1 MNNENLHPF
10 YIYLG
15 YKLQW
20 ITHCRRHL
28 WAVIQTH
35 YIYRPCWT
43 SQIFKN
49 NNIWSYGSF
58 PGFCYAGHRW
68 KRWCRCVLT
77 QAFFHNFKLTTEL
90 LFSINLTMIVCEVTL
105 NKCIDLRKLLP
116 IAGHWWLPLSWLIV
130 GCLDIVDCHIYS
142 SPRFWQSGIHAFL
155 DRNWRPQ
162 YFQKR
167 SLF

>member
-1 MNNENLHPF
+1 MHSF

-28 WAVIQTH
+28 WAVVQTH

-58 PGFCYAGHRW
+58 PRFCNAGHRW

-77 QAFFHNFKLTTEL
+77 QAFCTKFKLTTEL

-105 NKCIDLRKLLP
+105 NKCKMQNAKLLL

-142 SPRFWQSGIHAFL
+142 SPISFRQSGIHAFL

-162 YFQKR
+162 YFHKR